1 MHFLVKKPGWLVFD
15 PNEYGDE
22 EVRTFQVRH
31 KESCSNTKLVKFED
45 GSWYLK
51 NGSQM
56 FSLKP
61 VASKREVGVGAKD
74 GNVVYIREILDKK
87 WFIKMDKSSER

>member
-15 PNEYGDE
+15 PSEYGDE
-22 EVRTFQVRH
+22 EVKTFQVRH
-31 KESCSNTKLVKFED
+31 REGHSNTKLVRFED

-56 FSLKP
+56 FPLKAVP
-61 VASKREVGVGAKD
+61 SKRDIGVGAKE
-74 GNVVYIREILDKK
+74 GNVVCIHEVLDKK
-87 WFIKMDKSSER
+87 WFIKMNGPIEE